1 MRALAFLNN
10 ACSNAPEEEP
20 LPFMIRSQ
28 CEVRCGKYPEADA
41 DADKVG
47 TSIVY

>member
-1 MRALAFLNN
+1 MKALAFLNN

-28 CEVRCGKYPEADA
+28 G
-41 DADKVG
+41 G
-47 TSIVY
+47 IV